1 MFSLL
6 WLWLLLWHR
15 FDPCMRQA
23 WQEKKKKK
31 EEIFEGVHPVGNKN
45 RNDLVFTVVED
56 KNTEKNIQD
65 GNNHSE

>member
-1 MFSLL
+1 MALVTSMAQVRSL
-6 WLWLLLWHR
+6 HEAGMAR
-15 FDPCMRQA
+15 K
-23 WQEKKKKK
+23 KKKKK